1 MLFLLYLNFN
11 LIVDFWSFRQ
21 PEIAKISVS
30 LNFCFKKKR
39 LLCDAFFVYFRLPE
53 KNCSLLTTHYS
64 LLTTHCSLLTVFR
77 LPEKKFRDK

>member
-1 MLFLLYLNFN
+1 MCYVNNGQAFCCNLLFLLYLNFN

-39 LLCDAFFVYFRLPE
+39 LLCDAFFVYFRLTE
-53 KNCSLLTTHYS
+53 KN
-64 LLTTHCSLLTVFR
+64 CSLLTVFR